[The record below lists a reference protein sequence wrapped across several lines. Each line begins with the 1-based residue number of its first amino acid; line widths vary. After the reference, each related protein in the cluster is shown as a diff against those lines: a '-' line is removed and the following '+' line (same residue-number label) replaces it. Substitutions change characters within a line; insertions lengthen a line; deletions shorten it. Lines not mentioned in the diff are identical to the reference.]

1 MRPLIFNTIQKTN
14 MNFQSRE
21 YLTFVAVSDE
31 FLTNGDVL

>member
-1 MRPLIFNTIQKTN
+1 